1 MTILPCLLC
10 GDDLNERRDKH
21 QKPYFVCNPC
31 GVQLFVRR
39 PQGAENLRRLIET
52 LQGRDL
58 PMRAHARTLFVISAI
73 LQELNG
79 LEHELEKLERSIGFF
94 STPSEENTRAQEL
107 LKKRMQTLLDDL
119 ERIAEG
125 R

>member
-1 MTILPCLLC
+1 MSVLPCFLC
-10 GDDLNERRDKH
+10 GNGLDQRQTKK
-21 QKPYFVCNPC
+21 QKPYFNCNPC
-31 GVQLFVRR
+31 GMQLFVRR
-39 PQGAENLRRLIET
+39 AQGAENLERLIKT
-52 LQGRDL
+52 LHEREI

-79 LEHELEKLERSIGFF
+79 VGRELEKLENSIGFF
-94 STPSEENTRAQEL
+94 SKPSEEKLRAIQL
-107 LKKRMQTLLDDL
+107 LKTRMQTLLNDL